1 MTNNEKNTF
10 NFEMALNELNT
21 LVEEM
26 EHGDLDLEKSLQHFE
41 KGITLIRNC
50 QAALKE
56 AEQKVQILV
65 AKDKLEPYE
74 TESEA

>member
-1 MTNNEKNTF
+1 MTNSKQTEF
-10 NFEMALNELNT
+10 DFENSLQELNT

-26 EHGDLDLEKSLQHFE
+26 EQGDLDLEESLKRFE
-41 KGITLIRNC
+41 KGITLIRQC
-50 QAALKE
+50 QTVLKE

-74 TESEA
+74 TEE